1 MKFFIVL
8 SAVAAIALGHPGYHS
23 SLASGGHYLSGPA
36 VHGYHGPAAPLAH
49 DGRVIDTP
57 EVAHAKAAHFA
68 AHADAAAQA
77 HYAAP
82 HGGYEQGP
90 SSYGAHEYAAPL
102 AAYHGPP
109 APLGHDGRVVDTP
122 EVAHAKA
129 AHLVT
134 LAEEAA
140 NAVHAPQSGYYGAP
154 HHSWIEPKPSTT
166 MDSNTLANHQHPSLR
181 NDKYYVPFTL
191 HCFLER
197 EPGAR
202 HICTDNKAHYTG
214 STDTCD
220 LISEPRKIVSVT
232 RTTLYHLEKCCM
244 FYRDRNAYRCR
255 SITCGQYYPWY
266 VSFDRQKVSRK
277 FVQTNN
283 AVDVPRSLQGV
294 ALLRQGNAAVSFVK
308 ITAILAR
315 GVVTL
320 KTLPNSCC
328 ADARASVDV
337 EVKMSMSIGTLKP
350 THGHT
355 DVSFLARHGRIGVYP
370 SNIPALLTHTLNS
383 GSHRF
388 VEQGVSVNVTE
399 LSGRCLCSGS
409 LFSMRK
415 ITYLHPYSVNHQDDI
430 ETLFPTMIDRKPYF
444 QTLVSVLASLA
455 SVVLGSPQWYGA
467 PHAGYA
473 GAAVPAP
480 LGPDGRVVDTPE
492 VAQLKAAHL
501 SALAEAN
508 ARAPKGLIGG
518 PSGPYAGPDGGYAAA
533 NYVARYNGPPAPLG
547 SDGRVIDTPE
557 VQQAKA
563 VHFSLYNAHAQR
575 VPAGPAEPATPEAWN
590 AGNGVWNGGWN
601 GAHEQY

>member
-8 SAVAAIALGHPGYHS
+8 SAVAALALGHPGYHS

-68 AHADAAAQA
+68 AHADAAAHA

-82 HGGYEQGP
+82 HGDYEQGP

-102 AAYHGPP
+102 ASYHGPP

-140 NAVHAPQSGYYGAP
+140 KAVHAPHSGYYGAP
-154 HHSWIEPKPSTT
+154 HHQW
-166 MDSNTLANHQHPSLR
+166 
-181 NDKYYVPFTL
+181 
-191 HCFLER
+191 
-197 EPGAR
+197 
-202 HICTDNKAHYTG
+202 
-214 STDTCD
+214 
-220 LISEPRKIVSVT
+220 
-232 RTTLYHLEKCCM
+232 
-244 FYRDRNAYRCR
+244 
-255 SITCGQYYPWY
+255 
-266 VSFDRQKVSRK
+266 
-277 FVQTNN
+277 
-283 AVDVPRSLQGV
+283 
-294 ALLRQGNAAVSFVK
+294 
-308 ITAILAR
+308 
-315 GVVTL
+315 
-320 KTLPNSCC
+320 
-328 ADARASVDV
+328 
-337 EVKMSMSIGTLKP
+337 
-350 THGHT
+350 
-355 DVSFLARHGRIGVYP
+355 
-370 SNIPALLTHTLNS
+370 
-383 GSHRF
+383 
-388 VEQGVSVNVTE
+388 
-399 LSGRCLCSGS
+399 
-409 LFSMRK
+409 
-415 ITYLHPYSVNHQDDI
+415 
-430 ETLFPTMIDRKPYF
+430 
-444 QTLVSVLASLA
+444 TLVSILASLA
-455 SVVLGSPQWYGA
+455 SVAVGSPQWYGA
-467 PHAGYA
+467 PHGGYA
-473 GAAVPAP
+473 GSAVPAP

-533 NYVARYNGPPAPLG
+533 NYVAHYSGPPAPLG
-547 SDGRVIDTPE
+547 PDGRVIDTPE

-563 VHFSLYNAHAQR
+563 VHFSLYNAQAQR
-575 VPAGPAEPATPEAWN
+575 VPAGPAEPATPDAWN